1 MNAVLKSV
9 ALGAHVTSVV
19 RGAAFPAAGVVVIA
33 VPLAALAF
41 YFFVVRRN
49 RDR

>member
-1 MNAVLKSV
+1 MNSLLGSLLAGANAASVHRGAVLPE
-9 ALGAHVTSVV
+9 G
-19 RGAAFPAAGVVVIA
+19 RIVVIA

-41 YFFVVRRN
+41 YVLVVRRN